1 MWVTKM
7 VLLNMNI
14 FESDIEDVSNVTSVT
29 TIFDGN
35 IVYEQGSQED
45 E

>member
-7 VLLNMNI
+7 VLLNMNL
-14 FESDIEDVSNVTSVT
+14 FESDIADVSNVTSVA
-29 TIFDGN
+29 TIFDGK
-35 IVYEQGSQED
+35 IVSEQGAQED